1 MSWKQAGALKTEQSF
16 SVPKSVSHPTRVMQT
31 TKEVVFKRV
40 ETEILETD
48 VIESS
53 LLMINNK
60 DMMVT
65 TDRLTIHTV
74 DNSLEIPAIG
84 PVKINNILQVDRDT
98 VRIHGNLELAQELQF
113 GVRTRKVRRIML
125 EPELHIEKLDYK
137 QTNIFIFDC
146 VDINSKANVTLTP
159 YDTSEHIVSLNKIEY
174 LYSIQFIVNAN
185 KDTLVDIDIHIPEQ
199 EVIIKLHSRFS
210 SFSLLWVPEGRWLVE
225 SIGFKTTVLDK

>member
-98 VRIHGNLELAQELQF
+98 VRIHGNL
-113 GVRTRKVRRIML
+113 V
-125 EPELHIEKLDYK
+125 
-137 QTNIFIFDC
+137 
-146 VDINSKANVTLTP
+146 
-159 YDTSEHIVSLNKIEY
+159 
-174 LYSIQFIVNAN
+174 
-185 KDTLVDIDIHIPEQ
+185 
-199 EVIIKLHSRFS
+199 
-210 SFSLLWVPEGRWLVE
+210 
-225 SIGFKTTVLDK
+225 